1 MSLEDR
7 LSMEHSGDIVNSQF
21 EVHTLADEEPDI
33 ECIHVEKWA
42 IDRAKQQIYQDLM
55 EIVGEDEEIPME
67 NRMSDIEQVR
77 LFNQVSKA
85 VYARNALKA
94 ELRTKI
100 KEYVGIE

>member
-42 IDRAKQQIYQDLM
+42 IDRAKQQIFKDLM
-55 EIVGEDEEIPME
+55 EMLVDEETPE
-67 NRMSDIEQVR
+67 NLLGYVGHRWDAEALGEIEGR
-77 LFNQVSKA
+77 NQL
-85 VYARNALKA
+85 RQ